1 MNIIFWADCYTEHQ
15 RQLCEELHKRST
27 SFQFVAD
34 RETGDA
40 ERLVG
45 KKAEFEPDYVIHID
59 SVSNKR
65 IAKKLINAA
74 DVVIAG
80 RVPLYVI
87 RECTKSGKLVLRYSE
102 RPIKRPE
109 GNLEHLLRKAK
120 WHFTQPLTSN
130 VHLLAAGAYTSYDYK
145 KYGLYEGS
153 AYKWGYF
160 PEFIE
165 YEIDNIVSL
174 KRKNSIAWAGRM
186 IAWKHPE
193 TVINIARILKNEGYE
208 FDITFIGDGPL
219 RKSLENDCLKYGLND
234 QVTFTGAIPSI
245 QVRRIME
252 QASIYICSSD
262 RQEGWGAVVNEA
274 MNSGCAVIAD
284 QMIGSAPFLIDSGY
298 NGYTYRSFNELSDVI
313 AKLLNDENECRRI
326 GTNAYM
332 TISEEWNAKEAA
344 KRLIRLIENLLNGHE
359 TPFNT
364 GPCSIAEVI
373 NGE

>member
-1 MNIIFWADCYTEHQ
+1 MICLLSIRPARLDEMPGRPGAAGEMDVEVAAEDVSALLARAVRCAVAE
-15 RQLCEELHKRST
+15 LCECIGAHGLFAFEFLREVEGRIANRSGLTADELFRKYW
-27 SFQFVAD
+27 VNY
-34 RETGDA
+34 RETV
-40 ERLVG
+40 EQ
-45 KKAEFEPDYVIHID
+45 EFERD
-59 SVSNKR
+59 NKG
-65 IAKKLINAA
+65 AA
-74 DVVIAG
+74 DH
-80 RVPLYVI
+80 PLYQ
-87 RECTKSGKLVLRYSE
+87 
-102 RPIKRPE
+102 
-109 GNLEHLLRKAK
+109 H
-120 WHFTQPLTSN
+120 
-130 VHLLAAGAYTSYDYK
+130 
-145 KYGLYEGS
+145 
-153 AYKWGYF
+153 
-160 PEFIE
+160 
-165 YEIDNIVSL
+165 
-174 KRKNSIAWAGRM
+174 
-186 IAWKHPE
+186 
-193 TVINIARILKNEGYE
+193 
-208 FDITFIGDGPL
+208 
-219 RKSLENDCLKYGLND
+219 ENDCLKYGLND

-344 KRLIRLIENLLNGHE
+344 KRLIQLIENLLNGHE
-359 TPFNT
+359 TPFST